1 MAKQN
6 AITIDDIK
14 KVLYQHMEE
23 LERDYCAKNIGI
35 FGSHAVGSQR
45 INSDIDILVEFS
57 QPVGFI
63 KFLEL
68 EKHLENLLGKR
79 VDLVTKDALKP
90 YMGQRILEEVK
101 YL

>member
-6 AITIDDIK
+6 ALTLNDIN

-35 FGSHAVGSQR
+35 FGSHAIGSQR
-45 INSDIDILVEFS
+45 LNSDIYVLVEFS
-57 QPVGFI
+57 EPVGLI

-68 EKHLENLLGKR
+68 EKHLEILLGKR

>member
-6 AITIDDIK
+6 VITIDDIK

-23 LERDYCAKNIGI
+23 LERDYCTKSIGI
-35 FGSHAVGSQR
+35 FGSHSIGKQR
-45 INSDIDILVEFS
+45 ASSDIDILVEFS

-68 EKHLENLLGKR
+68 EERLENLLGKH
-79 VDLVTKDALKP
+79 VDLVTKNALKP
-90 YMGQRILEEVK
+90 YMGRRILEEVK